1 MHPADSSSWKP
12 LNTIHPNFGLD
23 PRNVRLG
30 LASDGFNLFGLM
42 SLSHNTWPVVMPFYN
57 LPRTVAMHES
67 TLFISLIAYS
77 WSKSPGQDI
86 DVFFELLVDELNNL

>member
-77 WSKSPGQDI
+77 WSKKSWTRHRC
-86 DVFFELLVDELNNL
+86 VLRTFSR